1 MVGVAIVK
9 VVMMTLLKKLTNIMR
24 CGKRQLNHLLKMNYF
39 DLFLDSWKILKNKK
53 TLILIGVEF
62 LFFIL
67 LTIGA
72 LVSVTFITERA
83 QNLQAFQQEFQVDE
97 NANPTYLYQNLLLL
111 SQMLDKKKKSRLYY
125 FIKNLLKQ
133 QQ

>member
-1 MVGVAIVK
+1 
-9 VVMMTLLKKLTNIMR
+9 
-24 CGKRQLNHLLKMNYF
+24 MNYF

-111 SQMLDKKKKSRLYY
+111 SQMLDEIIKAAVY
-125 FIKNLLKQ
+125 FFIFSIWFLHGDAVECEQEFN
-133 QQ
+133 